1 MKFNTTSL
9 TFSDVGV
16 AQARQGKA
24 RQESRT
30 MLWQICQLC
39 TFINHRLKGKYFH
52 S

>member
-24 RQESRT
+24 RQ
-30 MLWQICQLC
+30 
-39 TFINHRLKGKYFH
+39 GKARKSHYALANMPIMYFYK

>member
-24 RQESRT
+24 RKSHYALAN
-30 MLWQICQLC
+30 MPIM
-39 TFINHRLKGKYFH
+39 YFYK